1 MKRLF
6 PLYIWLPVLFVS
18 CKSSTSNS
26 AESFENSAP
35 EIKSKVVVYN
45 NPPAEGFNVEESSPI
60 AVLMADQVMNAMGG
74 REAWDKTNVIYWN
87 FFGART
93 LLWDKENHKVRIDIP
108 KDEMILSLNMNDMSG
123 KVWKSGEP
131 MTNIDSLTKYL
142 ERAKRIWINDSYWL
156 VMPFKLKDSGVT
168 LSYVAEDT
176 TQTGIRCDVLRLTF
190 EGVGVTPQNAYD
202 VWVDIDEKQIK
213 QWAYYSEA
221 NQSEPNFVL
230 PWTDY
235 QQYGDIKLSGERG
248 ERDLTDIAVLK
259 KVPKGAFDSPEALKL
274 AN

>member
-6 PLYIWLPVLFVS
+6 PLFIWLPVLFVS

-108 KDEMILSLNMNDMSG
+108 KDEMVLSLNMNDMSG

-202 VWVDIDEKQIK
+202 VWVDIDEKLIK

-248 ERDLTDIAVLK
+248 ERDLTDITVLK
-259 KVPKGAFDSPEALKL
+259 KAPKGAFDSPEALKL